1 MRKIRPVPF
10 AFVATAFGLALLAGG
25 ASGAQEPQPD
35 AADILFERPQLQAL
49 KLGDN
54 LHYSYSFRSADEK
67 VFGPSFD
74 DTIALTIDK
83 GDEPDKK
90 RVDVE
95 MFSAERRRAA
105 GPFDD
110 MNGNPL
116 LSLMLEENL
125 QRLATIFQSN
135 PRYMKT
141 AIRMALRSAKAAPD
155 KADGFDA
162 AAPAWKVE
170 VAPFVNDPNKARM
183 HGLETLTYRFRVSA
197 AAPGEITEID
207 IAARD
212 ASGAVLFEETT
223 RYAGKKP

>member
-1 MRKIRPVPF
+1 MRKIRPLPF
-10 AFVATAFGLALLAGG
+10 AFAATALGLALLAGG

-67 VFGPSFD
+67 IFGPSFD
-74 DTIALTIDK
+74 DQIALSIDQ
-83 GDEPDKK
+83 GDAPDKK

-95 MFSAERRRAA
+95 LFSAERRRAA

-110 MNGNPL
+110 MSGNPL

-141 AIRMALRSAKAAPD
+141 AIRMALRNAKASPD
-155 KADGFDA
+155 RAEGFDA

-183 HGLETLTYRFRVSA
+183 HGLETLTYRFRVSE

-212 ASGAVLFEETT
+212 AAGAVLFEETI

>member
-1 MRKIRPVPF
+1 MRTFRPLSC
-10 AFVATAFGLALLAGG
+10 AFGATAFGLALLAGA

-54 LHYSYSFRSADEK
+54 LNYSYSFHSADEK
-67 VFGPSFD
+67 IFGPSFD
-74 DTIALTIDK
+74 DKIALTIDK
-83 GDEPDKK
+83 GDAPDKK

-95 MFSAERRRAA
+95 LFSAERRRAA

-110 MNGNPL
+110 ISGNPL
-116 LSLMLEENL
+116 LSLVLEENL
-125 QRLATIFQSN
+125 QRLASIFQSN

-141 AIRMALRSAKAAPD
+141 AIRMALRNAKASPD
-155 KADGFDA
+155 HADGFDA

-183 HGLETLTYRFRVSA
+183 HGLDTLTYRFRVSA
-197 AAPGEITEID
+197 AAPGEIYEID

-212 ASGAVLFEETT
+212 PSGAVLFEETV

>member
-1 MRKIRPVPF
+1 VRSFRF
-10 AFVATAFGLALLAGG
+10 LFFSLGAAAFGLALLAG
-25 ASGAQEPQPD
+25 AATGAQEPQPD
-35 AADILFERPQLQAL
+35 AADVLFERPQMQTL

-54 LHYSYSFRSADEK
+54 LNYSYSFRSADDK
-67 VFGPSFD
+67 IFGPSFD
-74 DTIALTIDK
+74 DTIALTIDT
-83 GDEPDKK
+83 GDTPDKK
-90 RVDVE
+90 RIDVDL
-95 MFSAERRRAA
+95 FSGERRRAA

-141 AIRMALRSAKAAPD
+141 AIRMALRHAKASPD
-155 KADGFDA
+155 QADGFDA

-170 VAPFVNDPNKARM
+170 VAPFANDPNKARM
-183 HGLETLTYRFRVSA
+183 HGLETLTYRFRVSE
-197 AAPGEITEID
+197 AAPGEIYEID
-207 IAARD
+207 ISARD